1 MTTNKKIRKQ
11 DKSVST
17 FFNGWSEVIQNLP
30 KPTYI
35 DNKKAIAT
43 PTNDEIIKKY
53 IFSPSNNKE
62 HFEDLREN
70 MLRALEERDSLS
82 RADERAKVQKEMLNG
97 KLQVKSGTKLGDFLP
112 QSEIRK
118 LVEIVK
124 KEMVEPS
131 LNEARAEGYKQG
143 QIDAVKHLF
152 ENKIAMVRAVKVLSE
167 DMQDVAKKAGY
178 KPDDVLFITMEK
190 IEGGMVIKGS
200 VAKCESDELV
210 IKKVD

>member
-1 MTTNKKIRKQ
+1 M
-11 DKSVST
+11 
-17 FFNGWSEVIQNLP
+17 
-30 KPTYI
+30 
-35 DNKKAIAT
+35 AT
-43 PTNDEIIKKY
+43 DEELIVTCLTPEIHKLNEKLKNENRISATEAEFLNAVETAMRNIIK
-53 IFSPSNNKE
+53 
-62 HFEDLREN
+62 
-70 MLRALEERDSLS
+70 A
-82 RADERAKVQKEMLNG
+82 
-97 KLQVKSGTKLGDFLP
+97 
-112 QSEIRK
+112 
-118 LVEIVK
+118 
-124 KEMVEPS
+124 
-131 LNEARAEGYKQG
+131 ARAEGYKQG